1 MAISKVEKVGRM
13 AGDESSAEPMAWPE
27 YLEWFT
33 VKCPSYQ
40 RYLFF
45 FWRRDGGRVGGC
57 LKKLF
62 TKDWNLMEQSG
73 NGCMT
78 LPQRMRGK
86 TRYILLMQMDNQAT
100 KWTLGSDS
108 GLFFLSEQAT

>member
-1 MAISKVEKVGRM
+1 M

-45 FWRRDGGRVGGC
+45 LEEGRREGGWV
-57 LKKLF
+57 F
-62 TKDWNLMEQSG
+62 EEIV
-73 NGCMT
+73 
-78 LPQRMRGK
+78 
-86 TRYILLMQMDNQAT
+86 Y
-100 KWTLGSDS
+100 
-108 GLFFLSEQAT
+108 

>member
-45 FWRRDGGRVGGC
+45 FGGGTEGGWVGV
-57 LKKLF
+57 
-62 TKDWNLMEQSG
+62 
-73 NGCMT
+73 
-78 LPQRMRGK
+78 
-86 TRYILLMQMDNQAT
+86 
-100 KWTLGSDS
+100 
-108 GLFFLSEQAT
+108 